1 MHNYL
6 MMTVLAMILT
16 QGPAF
21 AQTAITWET
30 LSDVVFTD
38 KFSKEVDGYYLFP
51 TFGKSLVALQG
62 KEVYI
67 TGYMIPLDPAS
78 GIHILSANTYS
89 NCFFCGA
96 AGPESIIE
104 LHLKPGHRV
113 FKMDERV
120 VIKGKLKLN
129 SLNVYQCNYLLQEAE
144 EYVK

>member
-1 MHNYL
+1 MRNYL
-6 MMTVLAMILT
+6 IITVLAMILT
-16 QGPAF
+16 LEPAF

-30 LSDVVFTD
+30 LRDVAFTE
-38 KFSKEVDGYYLFP
+38 KFSEEVDAYFLFP
-51 TFGKSLVALQG
+51 TFGKSLMALQG

-78 GIHILSANTYS
+78 GIHILSANTYA

-104 LHLKPGHRV
+104 LHLKPGHKA

-120 VIKGKLKLN
+120 AIKGKLKLN
-129 SLNVYQCNYLLQEAE
+129 SLNIYQCNYVLQEAE
-144 EYVK
+144 VYIK